1 MAGFEVTI
9 EEMNREDRFSAS
21 ELNVVF
27 EVGSCRSKG
36 TLDNRLAQPY
46 QLKSLQ
52 DRLSVSTGRRFVD
65 DAPPEEINQKEE

>member
-1 MAGFEVTI
+1 VATSCKMSHSSGVSTNLRGIKVFFI
-9 EEMNREDRFSAS
+9 PSDEMNREDRFSAS

-46 QLKSLQ
+46 QLKS
-52 DRLSVSTGRRFVD
+52 FKI
-65 DAPPEEINQKEE
+65 A

>member
-1 MAGFEVTI
+1 
-9 EEMNREDRFSAS
+9 MNREDRFSAS

-36 TLDNRLAQPY
+36 TLDNRFAQPY

-65 DAPPEEINQKEE
+65 AGESPSNRIPSSLRFR